1 MAESLRAEN
10 DPDEPRE
17 PPARPP
23 ATPPP
28 SSPPSTSAPI
38 PPPPWRT
45 GTIRA
50 LEGDEILGLAFYG
63 EQARKSVGVQLAG
76 GALAALDELV
86 AVLAAAKYGQLG
98 RRGPAIVPP
107 GMGALRLVNVAFGS
121 AAFYFTSGEGEAFR
135 IPVAP
140 EEPPTRIADVAD
152 EVVTLAEARGS
163 DEILEVARRY
173 SDRVAAKYV
182 QFLEVVVAQRVDT
195 ELATPRRRAELPSFD
210 AGAALAALEQTDHIR
225 VEELTAEGVL
235 YEANARTLGFRLIQD
250 DGLIIQGRFEQKLF
264 VDIGEAWNHRVR
276 AGILVHIER
285 LARSGDERRTFEL
298 TTLQILGPAS

>member
-1 MAESLRAEN
+1 MAESVRVDDEA
-10 DPDEPRE
+10 DEPAK
-17 PPARPP
+17 PPAASPP
-23 ATPPP
+23 T
-28 SSPPSTSAPI
+28 SPPSTPTPI

-76 GALAALDELV
+76 SALAALDELV
-86 AVLAAAKYGQLG
+86 AMLAAAKYGQVG
-98 RRGPAIVPP
+98 KRGPAIVPS

-121 AAFYFTSGEGEAFR
+121 AAFYFTSGQGEAFR
-135 IPVAP
+135 IPLEP
-140 EEPPTRIADVAD
+140 EEAPTRIADVAD
-152 EVVTLAEARGS
+152 EVVTLVEARGS
-163 DEILEVARRY
+163 DEILDVARRY

-182 QFLEVVVAQRVDT
+182 QFLEVIVAERVDA

-264 VDIGEAWNHRVR
+264 ADIGEAWNHRVR
-276 AGILVHIER
+276 VRILVRIER

-298 TTLQILGPAS
+298 IALQILGSAT